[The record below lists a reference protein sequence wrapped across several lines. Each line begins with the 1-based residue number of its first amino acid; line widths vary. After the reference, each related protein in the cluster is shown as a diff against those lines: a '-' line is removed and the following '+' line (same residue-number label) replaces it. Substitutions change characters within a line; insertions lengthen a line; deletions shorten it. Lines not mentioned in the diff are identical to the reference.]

1 MTYHDLTVPLREG
14 MLIYPGDT
22 EVRITPIVTDY
33 PLARVTTRELHLG
46 SHTGTHVDAP
56 LHAGVGG
63 GTVDELP
70 MAALLGP
77 ATVLDLRGVTAIG
90 PAELEAAGSVQPR
103 VLLRTDNSQWIRSGP
118 IPAQPA
124 HLTEAGAQ
132 WLLAHNVVLVGI
144 DGLSVDA
151 PEEMA
156 VHLLLLRA
164 GVVLLETLDLTDLAA
179 GEGELTCLPLRL
191 EGGDGAPARVVL
203 KRPAVPRP

>member
-1 MTYHDLTVPLREG
+1 MPPAFG
-14 MLIYPGDT
+14 
-22 EVRITPIVTDY
+22 
-33 PLARVTTRELHLG
+33 
-46 SHTGTHVDAP
+46 
-56 LHAGVGG
+56 
-63 GTVDELP
+63 
-70 MAALLGP
+70 ALLGP
-77 ATVLDLRGVTAIG
+77 ATVLDLRGVIAIG
-90 PAELEAAGSVQPR
+90 ATELATAGPVQPR

-132 WLLAHNVVLVGI
+132 WLLDRGVVLVGI

-156 VHLLLLRA
+156 VHLHLLRA

-191 EGGDGAPARVVL
+191 EGGDGAPARAVL
-203 KRPAVPRP
+203 RREA